1 MRRSG
6 EIGSSEEHLGGC
18 VSCVIP
24 EEVEERHGG
33 SFAMHNVTKK
43 GINCFLF
50 FFLWLGLLR
59 NVNISVGCG
68 FSAALGI
75 AAWITAVPA

>member
-1 MRRSG
+1 M
-6 EIGSSEEHLGGC
+6 
-18 VSCVIP
+18 SCVIP

-33 SFAMHNVTKK
+33 GFAMHNVTKEGNK
-43 GINCFLF
+43 LF
-50 FFLWLGLLR
+50 SGFFLWLGLLR
-59 NVNISVGCG
+59 NVNISAGCG